1 MPKKKNAAG
10 QQESPQV
17 AQTMVAQTPTNAST
31 NASTKTP
38 PKRKNSTFYY
48 EYIDHEGR
56 VIYLDQ
62 YEWASGMGLSH
73 KEVKKA
79 QASRK
84 REVKKGYADTK
95 EA

>member
-1 MPKKKNAAG
+1 MPRKKTAAG

-17 AQTMVAQTPTNAST
+17 AQ
-31 NASTKTP
+31 TP

-48 EYIDHEGR
+48 EYIDPNG
-56 VIYLDQ
+56 VVVLLDQ
-62 YEWASGMGLSH
+62 YEWSSGMGLSH

-79 QASRK
+79 QRARK
-84 REVKKGYADTK
+84 REVKNGYADTK

>member
-10 QQESPQV
+10 QQGSPQV
-17 AQTMVAQTPTNAST
+17 AQ
-31 NASTKTP
+31 TP

>member
-17 AQTMVAQTPTNAST
+17 AQTPTNAST
-31 NASTKTP
+31 SASTKTP